1 MAARF
6 PQSTTSVAY
15 QIKAAWSSKIHVLY
29 WAADADKMHRLRSGD
44 TSTTILTRSASGCTF
59 DSTNGVIAGNNS
71 TRFTDSIAGGYGALQ
86 ENSNF
91 TFGGC
96 WYGDFFNGGITSSTV
111 LISSNSSY
119 PPSGS
124 FYLAGNGYEPKWSLH
139 NGDSNTAP
147 GTPVS
152 DNVIG
157 YMTLAVRHDQADATA
172 DLRTWCNGSEF
183 DTKRVTS
190 VSPTSTSLLGD
201 TGRDLY
207 IGDSKTGTG
216 NTKAHFEF
224 ALLAGVLSDAEMA
237 TITSDPASVIEV
249 ASSPTRLAI
258 PTSQL
263 TLPRSALA
271 ASSSHSFRRFG

>member
-15 QIKAAWSSKIHVLY
+15 QIKAAWASKIKVLY
-29 WAADADKMHRLRSGD
+29 WAADADKLHRLRSGD
-44 TSTTILTRSASGCTF
+44 SATTILTRSASGCTF
-59 DSTNGVIAGNNS
+59 DATNGVIAGNNS
-71 TRFTDSIAGGYGALQ
+71 TRFSDSIAGGYGALQ

-111 LISSNSSY
+111 LISSSSAQ

-124 FYLAGNGYEPKWSLH
+124 FALRGNGYEPKWEMHSTDG
-139 NGDSNTAP
+139 NNAP
-147 GTPVS
+147 SVPCS
-152 DNVIG
+152 DNVVG
-157 YMTLAVRHDQADATA
+157 YMTIAVRHDQEDATA
-172 DLRTWCNGSEF
+172 DLRAWCNGAEL
-183 DTKRVTS
+183 DTKRNVSVTVTS
-190 VSPTSTSLLGD
+190 TNLLGD
-201 TGRDLY
+201 TSRPLY

-224 ALLAGVLSDAEMA
+224 AFLAGVLTDADMA
-237 TITSDPASVIEV
+237 TITSDPASIIEAV
-249 ASSPTRLAI
+249 ADPTRNSTAA
-258 PTSQL
+258 SQL